1 MGLGE
6 TLRICEFMRIFLQ
19 QVRVVNYVYLMS
31 NMNDSSAGLL
41 CAVSALLGV
50 EPAVYTGEG
59 WYLFF
64 HDGKVRPKH
73 VQKRGDEYLD
83 VDGNIVQGQLMG
95 KIAAYMVDGSLL

>member
-1 MGLGE
+1 
-6 TLRICEFMRIFLQ
+6 
-19 QVRVVNYVYLMS
+19 
-31 NMNDSSAGLL
+31 MNDSAAVLL
-41 CAVSALLGV
+41 CAVSALWGV

-64 HDGKVRPKH
+64 HDGKVRPKL

-83 VDGNIVQGQLMG
+83 ADGSVVQGQLMG

>member
-1 MGLGE
+1 MDLGE
-6 TLRICEFMRIFLQ
+6 TLRICEFIRVFLQ
-19 QVRVVNYVYLMS
+19 QVQVVNYDYLMS
-31 NMNDSSAGLL
+31 NMISAGLL
-41 CAVSALLGV
+41 LAVSALWGV

-64 HDGKVRPKH
+64 DDGKVRPKH

-83 VDGNIVQGQLMG
+83 PDGNIVQGQLMG

>member
-1 MGLGE
+1 M
-6 TLRICEFMRIFLQ
+6 
-19 QVRVVNYVYLMS
+19 NYVYLMS

-41 CAVSALLGV
+41 LAVSALWGV

-64 HDGKVRPKH
+64 DDGKVRPKH

-83 VDGNIVQGQLMG
+83 ADGNIVQGQLMG